1 MTRILYFC
9 PDFPQPSGG
18 TKTLYRHIFRLNQ
31 LGYEA
36 AIVHQRRGFTL
47 NWHGYTA
54 PVLWLEDRPQFRRE
68 DILVF
73 PEVMLDYIRQTQQF
87 GGRRVVFALSWAL
100 NYARLRPGERW
111 QDFGITQVMAKSP
124 VVKRFLEWY
133 MEIPVALVEEFIDPA
148 RYFRPPGR
156 KQPQIA
162 HLTRKDDTGTWLQAV
177 LSRKGGPAS
186 GYQWLPLRNLDEADY
201 ARSLHGASL
210 YLTTTTQEAMN
221 VSVLEAMACGCLVVG
236 YSGVGGNAYMV
247 GAGDGQNCI
256 QVENGNLP
264 LLGETLEQ
272 LLRDLAA
279 DPQRY
284 DHIRANAVATARPYQ
299 DPVRETESLKAF
311 FDTVI
316 GL

>member
-1 MTRILYFC
+1 VTRILYFC

-18 TKTLYRHIFRLNQ
+18 VKTLYRHVYRLRQ

-47 NWHGYTA
+47 SWHGYTA
-54 PVLWLEDRPQFRRE
+54 PVLWLEDQPRFGPD

-73 PEVMLDYIRQTQQF
+73 PEVMLDYIRQTQNF

-111 QDFGITQVMAKSP
+111 QDFGITQVLAKSP

-133 MEIPVALVEEFIDPA
+133 MEIQVELVEEFIDPA
-148 RYFRPPGR
+148 RYFRPPGA
-156 KQPQIA
+156 KQPQVA
-162 HLTRKDDTGTWLQAV
+162 YLTRKDDTGTWLQAV
-177 LSRKGGPAS
+177 LSRKGGPLN
-186 GYQWLPLRNLDEADY
+186 GYQWLPLRNLAEDVY
-201 ARSLHGASL
+201 ARHLRAAAV

-247 GAGDGQNCI
+247 GQGEGQNCFL
-256 QVENGNLP
+256 VENGNLP
-264 LLGETLEQ
+264 LLGETLERV
-272 LLRDLAA
+272 LRNLAD

-284 DHIRANAVATARPYQ
+284 DQIRNKAVATAQAFQ
-299 DPVRETESLKAF
+299 DPAREAQSLRAF

-316 GL
+316 ES